1 MPEPIGA
8 DEVKITPPAPPADE
22 KNDKP
27 EAPAGSEPAK
37 TPAEEDLGSGI
48 KTYDERFKK
57 VYGQMKVLER
67 ENETLKN
74 TPKKDEPLASDDWQ
88 PKTWDE
94 VLDKAEER
102 ILTKTQKEQQKMAE
116 VSAKITADIAEAKKL
131 YPDLSEDEVWDYMD
145 KNKVLNVHEAVIKM
159 HIDKPP
165 SNAKNKQ
172 TAAKIGAGTAGKT
185 AKTISYAELHN
196 KSLDDINL
204 PS

>member
-8 DEVKITPPAPPADE
+8 DEVKTTPPASPADE

-37 TPAEEDLGSGI
+37 TPENEDLGSGI

-57 VYGQMKVLER
+57 VYGRMKDLER
-67 ENETLKN
+67 ENATLK
-74 TPKKDEPLASDDWQ
+74 TVPKKDEPPASDDWQ

-116 VSAKITADIAEAKKL
+116 VSAKIEADIAEAKKL
-131 YPDLSEDEVWDYMD
+131 YPDLSVDEVWDYMD

-172 TAAKIGAGTAGKT
+172 TAAKIGAGTAGKSS
-185 AKTISYAELHN
+185 KGMSYEELHN